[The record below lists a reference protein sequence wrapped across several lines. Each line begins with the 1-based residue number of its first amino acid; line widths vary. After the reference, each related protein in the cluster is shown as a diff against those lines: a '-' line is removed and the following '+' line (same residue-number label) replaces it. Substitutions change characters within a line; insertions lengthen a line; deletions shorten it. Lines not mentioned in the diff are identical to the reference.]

1 LNSATVTKRGRDLMA
16 DEKDSGDKKAAK
28 AATTSG
34 SSAPAKSVKEKPKK
48 AAAKKPRA
56 KAGKKAAAKKPAAKK
71 ASAKAKPKK
80 APAKKPAA
88 KKAAPKSAAKKPA
101 KSAAAKGTAKAK
113 RAPRAPGLDIG
124 IAQLRESL
132 EHSVTLS
139 RERIQEVV
147 DDAVKRGRMTHGDAE
162 KMIGEL
168 LKRGRKQTDAL
179 LSELEGLLRQARRKL
194 P

>member
-1 LNSATVTKRGRDLMA
+1 MA
-16 DEKDSGDKKAAK
+16 D
-28 AATTSG
+28 
-34 SSAPAKSVKEKPKK
+34 EKPKK
-48 AAAKKPRA
+48 AAAKKSKA
-56 KAGKKAAAKKPAAKK
+56 KPKKAAAKKSAKKAGAKSAGKKTAAKK
-71 ASAKAKPKK
+71 ASAKAST
-80 APAKKPAA
+80 
-88 KKAAPKSAAKKPA
+88 KAAPKSAPKPA
-101 KSAAAKGTAKAK
+101 GKSSSRPTAGFDKS
-113 RAPRAPGLDIG
+113 
-124 IAQLRESL
+124 IAQFRDSL

-179 LSELEGLLRQARRKL
+179 LSELEKLVRAARRKL

>member
-1 LNSATVTKRGRDLMA
+1 MA
-16 DEKDSGDKKAAK
+16 DEKDSGKA
-28 AATTSG
+28 
-34 SSAPAKSVKEKPKK
+34 KPKK
-48 AAAKKPRA
+48 AAAKKPA
-56 KAGKKAAAKKPAAKK
+56 KAKPKKAAAKKPAAKK
-71 ASAKAKPKK
+71 ASAKAK
-80 APAKKPAA
+80 
-88 KKAAPKSAAKKPA
+88 KAAPKKSAAKASPKKPA
-101 KSAAAKGTAKAK
+101 KSAAAKGTAKKPK

-168 LKRGRKQTDAL
+168 LRKGRKQTDAV
-179 LSELEGLLRQARRKL
+179 LSELESLLRQARRKL

>member
-1 LNSATVTKRGRDLMA
+1 MA

-28 AATTSG
+28 PAATSEG
-34 SSAPAKSVKEKPKK
+34 SAPANPAEEKPKK
-48 AAAKKPRA
+48 AAAKPASKP
-56 KAGKKAAAKKPAAKK
+56 P
-71 ASAKAKPKK
+71 
-80 APAKKPAA
+80 
-88 KKAAPKSAAKKPA
+88 KKPA
-101 KSAAAKGTAKAK
+101 KSAAAKGTAKKPK

-168 LKRGRKQTDAL
+168 LKKGRKQTDAV
-179 LSELEGLLRQARRKL
+179 LSELESLLRQARRKL

>member
-1 LNSATVTKRGRDLMA
+1 MA
-16 DEKDSGDKKAAK
+16 DEKDSG
-28 AATTSG
+28 
-34 SSAPAKSVKEKPKK
+34 
-48 AAAKKPRA
+48 AKKPA
-56 KAGKKAAAKKPAAKK
+56 KAKPKKAAAKKPAAKK
-71 ASAKAKPKK
+71 AAPKKASAKAKPKK
-80 APAKKPAA
+80 AAPKKPAA
-88 KKAAPKSAAKKPA
+88 KAAPKKAA
-101 KSAAAKGTAKAK
+101 KSAAQKGTAKAK
-113 RAPRAPGLDIG
+113 RAQRAPGLDIG

-168 LKRGRKQTDAL
+168 LRKGRKQTDAV
-179 LSELEGLLRQARRKL
+179 LSELESLLRQARRKL

>member
-1 LNSATVTKRGRDLMA
+1 MA
-16 DEKDSGDKKAAK
+16 DEKDSGDNKAAK
-28 AATTSG
+28 AKPKA
-34 SSAPAKSVKEKPKK
+34 AKKPAKK
-48 AAAKKPRA
+48 AAAKSASKTATKKSAA
-56 KAGKKAAAKKPAAKK
+56 KAKPKAKKAAAKKPAAN
-71 ASAKAKPKK
+71 
-80 APAKKPAA
+80 
-88 KKAAPKSAAKKPA
+88 
-101 KSAAAKGTAKAK
+101 SAAAKGTAKAK

>member
-1 LNSATVTKRGRDLMA
+1 MA
-16 DEKDSGDKKAAK
+16 DEKDGGDKTEAK
-28 AATTSG
+28 PAATSE
-34 SSAPAKSVKEKPKK
+34 SSAPAKPAKAKK
-48 AAAKKPRA
+48 AAAKKP
-56 KAGKKAAAKKPAAKK
+56 
-71 ASAKAKPKK
+71 AKAKPKK

-88 KKAAPKSAAKKPA
+88 KKAAPKAKAKPKKAAAKPTPKKPA
-101 KSAAAKGTAKAK
+101 KSAAAKGTAKKPK

-168 LKRGRKQTDAL
+168 LKKGRKQTDAL

>member
-1 LNSATVTKRGRDLMA
+1 MA
-16 DEKDSGDKKAAK
+16 DEKAS
-28 AATTSG
+28 
-34 SSAPAKSVKEKPKK
+34 KPKK
-48 AAAKKPRA
+48 AAAKKATA
-56 KAGKKAAAKKPAAKK
+56 K
-71 ASAKAKPKK
+71 KAKPKK
-80 APAKKPAA
+80 AAKKAATKSASKSSPKSGAKADA
-88 KKAAPKSAAKKPA
+88 KKAAPKKAAR
-101 KSAAAKGTAKAK
+101 GTASIDKS
-113 RAPRAPGLDIG
+113 

-168 LKRGRKQTDAL
+168 FKRGRKQTDAL
-179 LSELEGLLRQARRKL
+179 LSELEKLVRQARRKL

>member
-1 LNSATVTKRGRDLMA
+1 MA
-16 DEKDSGDKKAAK
+16 DKKDSGDKKAAK
-28 AATTSG
+28 A
-34 SSAPAKSVKEKPKK
+34 KPK
-48 AAAKKPRA
+48 
-56 KAGKKAAAKKPAAKK
+56 AAKKPAKPAAKSATKTAAKK
-71 ASAKAKPKK
+71 TAAKAKPK
-80 APAKKPAA
+80 A
-88 KKAAPKSAAKKPA
+88 KKAAPKSAPKKPA

>member
-1 LNSATVTKRGRDLMA
+1 MA
-16 DEKDSGDKKAAK
+16 DEK
-28 AATTSG
+28 
-34 SSAPAKSVKEKPKK
+34 PKK
-48 AAAKKPRA
+48 
-56 KAGKKAAAKKPAAKK
+56 
-71 ASAKAKPKK
+71 AKAKPKK
-80 APAKKPAA
+80 AGAKKSGAKSKAKSGA
-88 KKAAPKSAAKKPA
+88 KKSSSSKSKATKSGA
-101 KSAAAKGTAKAK
+101 KSSTSSKATPK
-113 RAPRAPGLDIG
+113 RSSRPTVGLDKS
-124 IAQLRESL
+124 IAQFRDSL

-179 LSELEGLLRQARRKL
+179 LSELEKLVRQARRKL

>member
-1 LNSATVTKRGRDLMA
+1 MA
-16 DEKDSGDKKAAK
+16 DNKDTGKA
-28 AATTSG
+28 
-34 SSAPAKSVKEKPKK
+34 KPKK
-48 AAAKKPRA
+48 AAAKKS
-56 KAGKKAAAKKPAAKK
+56 AAKK
-71 ASAKAKPKK
+71 AKPAKAKKAAKAKPK
-80 APAKKPAA
+80 AA
-88 KKAAPKSAAKKPA
+88 KKSTATK
-101 KSAAAKGTAKAK
+101 AKAASSK
-113 RAPRAPGLDIG
+113 SKSVGLDKSIS
-124 IAQLRESL
+124 QLRDSL

-179 LSELEGLLRQARRKL
+179 VAELEKLVRQARRKL

>member
-1 LNSATVTKRGRDLMA
+1 MA
-16 DEKDSGDKKAAK
+16 DEKDSGGDKAAK
-28 AATTSG
+28 
-34 SSAPAKSVKEKPKK
+34 
-48 AAAKKPRA
+48 
-56 KAGKKAAAKKPAAKK
+56 
-71 ASAKAKPKK
+71 
-80 APAKKPAA
+80 A
-88 KKAAPKSAAKKPA
+88 KKAAPKKATAKPPKKTPA

-179 LSELEGLLRQARRKL
+179 VAELEKVIRQARRKL

>member
-1 LNSATVTKRGRDLMA
+1 MA
-16 DEKDSGDKKAAK
+16 DEKDSGEKKAAK
-28 AATTSG
+28 A
-34 SSAPAKSVKEKPKK
+34 KPKAAKK
-48 AAAKKPRA
+48 AAKPAA
-56 KAGKKAAAKKPAAKK
+56 KAATKKPAAK
-71 ASAKAKPKK
+71 AKPK
-80 APAKKPAA
+80 A
-88 KKAAPKSAAKKPA
+88 KKAAPKSQAKTAKKSVPKKAPA

>member
-1 LNSATVTKRGRDLMA
+1 VTKDEGALMA
-16 DEKDSGDKKAAK
+16 DEKDSGKK
-28 AATTSG
+28 
-34 SSAPAKSVKEKPKK
+34 
-48 AAAKKPRA
+48 
-56 KAGKKAAAKKPAAKK
+56 AAKKPAAKK
-71 ASAKAKPKK
+71 AGKAKPKK
-80 APAKKPAA
+80 AAAKKAGTKKAAKKSTPKAAAKKPAA
-88 KKAAPKSAAKKPA
+88 AKAKAAKPGGASPKASTSAKAAPKARSSRP
-101 KSAAAKGTAKAK
+101 SV
-113 RAPRAPGLDIG
+113 GLDKS
-124 IAQLRESL
+124 IAQFRDSL

-179 LSELEGLLRQARRKL
+179 LSELEKLVRQARRKL

>member
-1 LNSATVTKRGRDLMA
+1 MA
-16 DEKDSGDKKAAK
+16 DEKDSGKA
-28 AATTSG
+28 
-34 SSAPAKSVKEKPKK
+34 KPKK
-48 AAAKKPRA
+48 AAAKKPA
-56 KAGKKAAAKKPAAKK
+56 KAKPKKAAAKKPAAKK
-71 ASAKAKPKK
+71 ASAKAK
-80 APAKKPAA
+80 
-88 KKAAPKSAAKKPA
+88 KAAPKKSAAKASPKKPA
-101 KSAAAKGTAKAK
+101 KSAAAKGTAKKPK

-168 LKRGRKQTDAL
+168 LKKGRKQTDAL

>member
-1 LNSATVTKRGRDLMA
+1 MGRLF
-16 DEKDSGDKKAAK
+16 SLCCIGIIVGL
-28 AATTSG
+28 T
-34 SSAPAKSVKEKPKK
+34 
-48 AAAKKPRA
+48 AAADPVFRVA
-56 KAGKKAAAKKPAAKK
+56 TFNVENYLSIPTGTR
-71 ASAKAKPKK
+71 
-80 APAKKPAA
+80 
-88 KKAAPKSAAKKPA
+88 PA

>member
-1 LNSATVTKRGRDLMA
+1 MA
-16 DEKDSGDKKAAK
+16 DEKNTGGKKAAK
-28 AATTSG
+28 A
-34 SSAPAKSVKEKPKK
+34 KPKK
-48 AAAKKPRA
+48 AAAKKSA
-56 KAGKKAAAKKPAAKK
+56 AKKAGGTKKAAAKTAG
-71 ASAKAKPKK
+71 
-80 APAKKPAA
+80 
-88 KKAAPKSAAKKPA
+88 KKAAPKSTAKKASP
-101 KSAAAKGTAKAK
+101 KK
-113 RAPRAPGLDIG
+113 APRGTVGLDKS

-179 LSELEGLLRQARRKL
+179 LSELEKLVRQARRKL

>member
-1 LNSATVTKRGRDLMA
+1 MA
-16 DEKDSGDKKAAK
+16 DEKDG
-28 AATTSG
+28 G
-34 SSAPAKSVKEKPKK
+34 
-48 AAAKKPRA
+48 AKKPA
-56 KAGKKAAAKKPAAKK
+56 KAKPKKAAAKKPAAKK
-71 ASAKAKPKK
+71 TAPKKAAAKAKPKT
-80 APAKKPAA
+80 A
-88 KKAAPKSAAKKPA
+88 KKAAPKKAAAKAASKPKKAPA

-113 RAPRAPGLDIG
+113 RAQRAPGLDIG

-168 LKRGRKQTDAL
+168 LKRGRKQTDAI

>member
-1 LNSATVTKRGRDLMA
+1 MA
-16 DEKDSGDKKAAK
+16 DEKDAKASSTNPDKKQ
-28 AATTSG
+28 TS
-34 SSAPAKSVKEKPKK
+34 KK
-48 AAAKKPRA
+48 AKP
-56 KAGKKAAAKKPAAKK
+56 KKAAAKKPAAKK
-71 ASAKAKPKK
+71 AKPKAAKKTATKSASESSAKTAPKPS
-80 APAKKPAA
+80 AKKP
-88 KKAAPKSAAKKPA
+88 S
-101 KSAAAKGTAKAK
+101 SGKGARGTV
-113 RAPRAPGLDIG
+113 GLDKS

-168 LKRGRKQTDAL
+168 FKRGRKQTDAL
-179 LSELEGLLRQARRKL
+179 LSELEKLVRQARRKL

>member
-1 LNSATVTKRGRDLMA
+1 MA
-16 DEKDSGDKKAAK
+16 DEKDAK
-28 AATTSG
+28 ASSTNKG
-34 SSAPAKSVKEKPKK
+34 SKP
-48 AAAKKPRA
+48 
-56 KAGKKAAAKKPAAKK
+56 KKAAAKKPAAKK
-71 ASAKAKPKK
+71 AKPK
-80 APAKKPAA
+80 AAKKAATKSASKSSPKSAPKSSA
-88 KKAAPKSAAKKPA
+88 KKAAPKKAAR
-101 KSAAAKGTAKAK
+101 GTAGIDKS
-113 RAPRAPGLDIG
+113 

-168 LKRGRKQTDAL
+168 FKRGRKQTDAL
-179 LSELEGLLRQARRKL
+179 LSELEKLVRQARRKL